1 MSDKAK
7 PIHTIRIGAIQAA
20 IWSNPGQHG
29 PFYNVTLDRRFRDA
43 AEQWQSSSS
52 FGRDDLLVLAKIADA
67 AHTYIC
73 DRQASERSHHENGQ
87 HDNGHASEPAAA
99 AHSESGKR
107 RSR

>member
-52 FGRDDLLVLAKIADA
+52 FGRDDLLILAKIADA

-73 DRQASERSHHENGQ
+73 DRQAGERSHSENGQ
-87 HDNGHASEPAAA
+87 HGNGQSSEPAASV
-99 AHSESGKR
+99 HSESGKR